1 MNNILKF
8 LHAKIFRCW
17 LKEPVDLEELID
29 EAQQETNAYYYQ
41 IQEKLRQVRQALLER
56 KIENNDFTRS
66 KKCIIRQS

>member
-8 LHAKIFRCW
+8 LHAKIFRRW
-17 LKEPVDLEELID
+17 LKEPVDIEELID
-29 EAQQETNAYYYQ
+29 EAQQETNTYYYQ

>member
-8 LHAKIFRCW
+8 LHAKIFRSW